1 MPTFTPEMMKLLDQ
15 QVHNDV
21 AASVSLPAFVM
32 PTVSALD
39 LLT

>member
-21 AASVSLPAFVM
+21 AYLCLCLLLSCLP
-32 PTVSALD
+32 
-39 LLT
+39 